1 MTSRAT
7 GDASFRVIE
16 IISNGKSDTLPHS
29 PTASRVYGV
38 GIGSMVRNAGRAGG
52 GQGQAARAK
61 GNGQT
66 VCGVGWV
73 GGLLLFVLCCVC
85 DPAEKFSSFSR
96 NSWLT

>member
-38 GIGSMVRNAGRAGG
+38 GIGRMVRNAGRAGG
-52 GQGQAARAK
+52 RAAGGTGMGQRA
-61 GNGQT
+61 NG
-66 VCGVGWV
+66 VWCGVGRWC
-73 GGLLLFVLCCVC
+73 LLFVCLFVVY
-85 DPAEKFSSFSR
+85 PATKIFVIF
-96 NSWLT
+96 